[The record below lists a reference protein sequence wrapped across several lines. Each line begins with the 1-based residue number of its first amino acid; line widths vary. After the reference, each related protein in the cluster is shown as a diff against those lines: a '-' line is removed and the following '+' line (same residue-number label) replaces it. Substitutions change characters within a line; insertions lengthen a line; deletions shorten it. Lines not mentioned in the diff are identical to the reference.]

1 MEQVFLDRPPRLF
14 TLTKN
19 LSRRGIRG
27 AGRLTKL
34 LQRLGY
40 FGGKVVRHEISSGYS
55 VYVPIYRPER
65 WDREDL
71 LHYEHDLINTLVR
84 AASASDSLT
93 IVDCG
98 ADLGLISIKL
108 ASRLGTVTKIVA
120 FEPSQEA
127 FPILEKNLR
136 GLPFQ
141 CEAFQMAVSD
151 FVGRGALISPNY
163 DASHHARYLAP
174 VSVGGFPVATIDSL
188 SLSAANLLIKIDVEG
203 GEIGVIRGGISTI
216 KSAQSV
222 VISVEA
228 HPKVFA
234 RTGIEPT
241 SVLQQI
247 AKIRPFGFTVSETG
261 QRNLDLS
268 TPFFEQVPDK
278 TEIYN
283 IVGAS
288 LPSGRKAV

>member
-1 MEQVFLDRPPRLF
+1 
-14 TLTKN
+14 
-19 LSRRGIRG
+19 
-27 AGRLTKL
+27 LTKL
-34 LQRLGY
+34 LEHRGY
-40 FGGKVVRHEISSGYS
+40 FAGKVVRHEISHGYS

-71 LHYEHDLINTLVR
+71 LHYEHDLIDTLVR
-84 AASASDSLT
+84 VASASDSLT

-98 ADLGLISIKL
+98 ADLGLVSIKL
-108 ASRLGTVTKIVA
+108 ASRLGTVVKIVA

-151 FVGRGALISPNY
+151 FTGQGALMSPNY

-174 VSVGGFPVATIDSL
+174 VAQGGFPVATIDSL
-188 SLSAANLLIKIDVEG
+188 SLEPANLLIKIDVEG
-203 GEIGVIRGGISTI
+203 GETGVVRGGIHTI
-216 KSAQSV
+216 KSARSV

-234 RTGIEPT
+234 RTSIDPIC
-241 SVLQQI
+241 VLQEI
-247 AKIRPFGFTVSETG
+247 AAIRPFRFTVSETG
-261 QRNLDLS
+261 QSDLDLS
-268 TPFFEQVPDK
+268 VPFFEQVPNK

-283 IVGAS
+283 IVGVS
-288 LPSGRKAV
+288 HLS